1 MVSDGSMRAS
11 DSDREKVVQ
20 VLGAAYTEGRL
31 GLDEF
36 DDRTTAAYAA
46 KTWGELRELTSDL
59 PAGASLEGQ
68 PATAPPAG
76 PTPSLPPGP
85 RPNHGMIFVPFVPVA
100 IVLLI
105 LAVSSHA
112 ALLFVPM
119 LIILFALRAARRGHG
134 PGPGR
139 GPGGSFPPG
148 PGNFGPGSDGFPPRS
163 DGFPPDPGDRVPPRT
178 GGDQI

>member
-1 MVSDGSMRAS
+1 MVSDGGMRAS

-20 VLGAAYTEGRL
+20 ILGAAYTEGRL

-36 DDRTTAAYAA
+36 DDRTTAAYSA

-59 PAGASLEGQ
+59 PAGTSLEAQ
-68 PATAPPAG
+68 HTAAPPAE
-76 PTPSLPPGP
+76 PTPALPPGA

-119 LIILFALRAARRGHG
+119 LIILFALRAARRG
-134 PGPGR
+134 PGSGR
-139 GPGGSFPPG
+139 GPRGSFPPG
-148 PGNFGPGSDGFPPRS
+148 PGGFRPGAGDL
-163 DGFPPDPGDRVPPRT
+163 PPDPGDPVPPGA
-178 GGDQI
+178 GGDPL

>member
-1 MVSDGSMRAS
+1 VVSDGSMRAS

-20 VLGAAYTEGRL
+20 ILGAAYTEGRL

-36 DDRTTAAYAA
+36 DDRTNSAYAA

-68 PATAPPAG
+68 RATAPPAE

-119 LIILFALRAARRGHG
+119 LIVLFALRAARRGQ
-134 PGPGR
+134 GPGR
-139 GPGGSFPPG
+139 GPDGSVPPG
-148 PGNFGPGSDGFPPRS
+148 ASGFRAGPADFPSDP
-163 DGFPPDPGDRVPPRT
+163 DGHVPPSI
-178 GGDQI
+178 GGDPL

>member
-1 MVSDGSMRAS
+1 MVSDGGMRAS

-20 VLGAAYTEGRL
+20 ILGAAYTEGRL

-59 PAGASLEGQ
+59 PAGSSLEGPQ
-68 PATAPPAG
+68 ATAPPAE

-119 LIILFALRAARRGHG
+119 LIILFALRAARRGPG

-139 GPGGSFPPG
+139 GPRGSFPPG
-148 PGNFGPGSDGFPPRS
+148 PGGFRPDS
-163 DGFPPDPGDRVPPRT
+163 GDVPPDPGGRVPPGV
-178 GGDQI
+178 GGDPL